1 MTLAGRVS
9 PFRYLRIKVCCRL
22 PEAFRRLPRLSSPST
37 AKASTLCAYL
47 LDHITPSRL
56 FFYLSVATLSNITQ
70 PDVTFYFDISNTHI
84 RFQSLAIQLYISIF
98 FQNASAFSLLT
109 FAFQIVKDLSNIS
122 EDTTHFRQFK
132 DFHPLIST
140 VLNTLY

>member
-1 MTLAGRVS
+1 MTGLFPFRSPLLRKSRLISFPSGTEMFQFPEFASLRLCIQRRMSLAGRVS
-9 PFRYLRIKVCCRL
+9 PFRYLRINVCCRL

-70 PDVTFYFDISNTHI
+70 PDVTFYFDISNTHSI
-84 RFQSLAIQLYISIF
+84 TTMQYTLHRF
-98 FQNASAFSLLT
+98 AS
-109 FAFQIVKDLSNIS
+109 
-122 EDTTHFRQFK
+122 
-132 DFHPLIST
+132 
-140 VLNTLY
+140 